1 MSAPQN
7 PLFVAFQ
14 FFRGC
19 YCFRIPQ
26 HQNLHI
32 RADWRLGIYGNPS
45 GCAVSPKS
53 LWCLKSD
60 AISVFWSFTNDCR
73 LLISNN
79 CNDLSVYQHLLWCC
93 CLQRRSLKLLILTKN
108 SRIGYEGTLSKN
120 WSRSLSKNK
129 MAEWC
134 LSLRLESRRNLQ
146 RNFRR
151 KCSKT
156 YKKKISHSQF
166 SNLLSLVIGV
176 LFIIP
181 QRQLIRSVACVAG

>member
-1 MSAPQN
+1 MAVDCLNVKFCFFALVCVLAGKSRFERSKMQYHKLVIYRFQPPTALVFELQTFSSSRNTRDVWMFYLCHFFLMSAPQN

-45 GCAVSPKS
+45 GGAVSPKS

-79 CNDLSVYQHLLWCC
+79 CNDLSVYHLLWCC

-108 SRIGYEGTLSKN
+108 SRIGCEGTLSKN
-120 WSRSLSKNK
+120 W
-129 MAEWC
+129 
-134 LSLRLESRRNLQ
+134 
-146 RNFRR
+146 
-151 KCSKT
+151 
-156 YKKKISHSQF
+156 
-166 SNLLSLVIGV
+166 
-176 LFIIP
+176 
-181 QRQLIRSVACVAG
+181 